1 MTKRNRWHL
10 VAVVLVL
17 AAFMVGLGVGPQLA
31 QAFDLGSLGGTF
43 GALIKIFGIGYIV
56 TEFGDKINDVINDL
70 LGQHQAEIEGQTK
83 VVPILRVGG
92 GTAIGAAQIIGPARQ
107 VDKVKVVA
115 EVEWKPSANIR
126 ARGLIPIAT
135 KDTSSIR
142 GVGGVGVS
150 ANIKFPL

>member
-1 MTKRNRWHL
+1 MTKRNRWHF
-10 VAVVLVL
+10 VAALLVL
-17 AAFMVGLGVGPQLA
+17 TAFIVGLGVGPQSA

-56 TEFGDKINDVINDL
+56 TQFGDKIDGAINAL
-70 LGQHQAEIEGQTK
+70 LGQHQAEIEGRTK
-83 VVPILRVGG
+83 VVPILRVGA

-107 VDKVKVVA
+107 VDKVRVVA
-115 EVEWKPSANIR
+115 EVEWKPSGKIR
-126 ARGLIPIAT
+126 ARGLIPIST
-135 KDTSSIR
+135 EDTSSIR